1 MLAVVAKLKQTDKKL
16 YSCRALVGFSLV
28 NFEITI

>member
-1 MLAVVAKLKQTDKKL
+1 MLAVVSKLKQNDEKL

-28 NFEITI
+28 DFEITI